1 MRRDLIIGLLFSLL
15 VHGGA
20 AWVGEIMAN
29 RPKAVVV
36 KSKEPTIEL
45 IEMPKIEPD
54 EPDPTVDD
62 QAQQTPVDFAPPMQA
77 DVPTIAT
84 DTSFVQKLE
93 PPPPDN
99 MSVNKGAIVI
109 PQNTGSWRA
118 GIGQIFDISKLDQIP
133 VPVVQGRPQ
142 YPFEMRRAGISGQ
155 VLVDFIVDTAG
166 NVRNPFAVSSTQREF
181 ESSAVQ
187 AVAKWRFRAGKK
199 SGHTVN
205 THMQVPIVFNITNE
219 E

>member
-1 MRRDLIIGLLFSLL
+1 
-15 VHGGA
+15 VVA
-20 AWVGEIMAN
+20 
-29 RPKAVVV
+29 KA
-36 KSKEPTIEL
+36 KEPTIEL

-109 PQNTGSWRA
+109 PQNSGSWRA

-181 ESSAVQ
+181 ESAAVQ
-187 AVAKWRFRAGKK
+187 AVAKWRFRAGRK

>member
-20 AWVGEIMAN
+20 AWIGEIVAH
-29 RPKAVVV
+29 RPKVVV
-36 KSKEPTIEL
+36 AKAKEPTIEL

-54 EPDPTVDD
+54 EPDPTLDD

-84 DTSFVQKLE
+84 DTSFVQKIE

-99 MSVNKGAIVI
+99 TSVNKGAIVI
-109 PQNTGSWRA
+109 PQNSGNWRS
-118 GIGQIFDISKLDQIP
+118 GIGPIFDISKLDQIP

>member
-1 MRRDLIIGLLFSLL
+1 MRRDLIIGILISVLI
-15 VHGGA
+15 HGSVA
-20 AWVGEIMAN
+20 YVGEVMGH
-29 RPKAVVV
+29 RPPPPKP
-36 KSKEPTIEL
+36 KSTEATIQL

-54 EPDPTVDD
+54 EPETVDSD
-62 QAQQTPVDFAPPMQA
+62 AQQVTPADFAPPMQT
-77 DVPTIAT
+77 DVPSIVT

-133 VPVVQGRPQ
+133 IPVVQGKPQ
-142 YPFEMRRAGISGQ
+142 YPFEMRRAGLSGT
-155 VLVDFIVDTAG
+155 VTVDFIVDTSG
-166 NVRNPFAVSSTQREF
+166 NVRAAYAASSTQREF

-187 AVAKWRFRAGKK
+187 AVSKWRFRAGKK
-199 SGHTVN
+199 SGHAVN
-205 THMQVPIVFNITNE
+205 THMLVPIVFTLNNE
-219 E
+219 D

>member
-20 AWVGEIMAN
+20 AWVGEIMAH

-109 PQNTGSWRA
+109 PQNSGSWRA

-133 VPVVQGRPQ
+133 VVLVQGRPQ
-142 YPFEMRRAGISGQ
+142 YPFEMRRAGISGM
-155 VLVDFIVDTAG
+155 VTVDFIVDTEG
-166 NVRNPFAVSSTQREF
+166 NVRNAFPLSSTHNEF
-181 ESSAVQ
+181 EAPAVQ
-187 AVAKWRFRAGKK
+187 AVSKWHFRPGKK
-199 SGHTVN
+199 GGHVVN
-205 THMQVPIVFNITNE
+205 THMQVPIAFQSVD
-219 E
+219 